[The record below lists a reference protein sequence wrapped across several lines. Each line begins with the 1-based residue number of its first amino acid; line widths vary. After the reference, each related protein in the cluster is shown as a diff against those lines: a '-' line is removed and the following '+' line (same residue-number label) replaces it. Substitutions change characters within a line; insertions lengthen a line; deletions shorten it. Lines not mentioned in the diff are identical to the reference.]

1 MKKEITSNQK
11 EHRRQYDEEFKR
23 SAVQMVN
30 GGRSVAEVSRS
41 LGINPNL
48 LRKWHAGMRASTGA
62 VEEPGEI
69 ERLRRYVR
77 QLEMERD
84 ILKKALSIF
93 SRST

>member
-1 MKKEITSNQK
+1 MKKGITSDQK
-11 EHRRQYDEEFKR
+11 KHRRKYDDEFKR
-23 SAVQMVN
+23 SAVHMVT
-30 GGRSVAEVSRS
+30 GGRSVSEVSRS

-48 LRKWHAGMRASTGA
+48 LRKWRAEMRTSTDA
-62 VEEPGEI
+62 VEEPEEI